1 MIRSKI
7 TKLDASFFQRD
18 VLEVAPDLI
27 GKTLVR
33 QFDNGQILRFQITE
47 TEAYRGSEDLACHAS
62 KGRTPRTEVMYHC
75 GALIY
80 VYLIYGMYWMM
91 NFVSGEQDNPQAA
104 LIRGLSNIYGPGK
117 ITKLLG
123 IDKSFYGED
132 MSVSTRIWV
141 ENTDSRVIYSENPR
155 IGINYAG
162 EWCDKPWRY
171 TLL

>member
-1 MIRSKI
+1 MI
-7 TKLDASFFQRD
+7 KLATSFFQRD

-27 GKTLVR
+27 GKLLVR
-33 QFDNGQILRFQITE
+33 QFDNGNIVRFRITE
-47 TEAYRGSEDLACHAS
+47 TEAYRGEADLACHAS
-62 KGRTPRTEVMYHC
+62 KGRTPRTEVMYHS

-91 NFVSGEQDNPQAA
+91 NFVTGEIDNPQAA
-104 LIRGLSNIYGPGK
+104 LVRGLEGIYGPGRL
-117 ITKLLG
+117 TRQLE

-132 MSVSTRIWV
+132 MNISSRIWI
-141 ENTDSRVIYSENPR
+141 ENDHFKASFSEKPR

-162 EWCDKPWRY
+162 EWRDKPWRY